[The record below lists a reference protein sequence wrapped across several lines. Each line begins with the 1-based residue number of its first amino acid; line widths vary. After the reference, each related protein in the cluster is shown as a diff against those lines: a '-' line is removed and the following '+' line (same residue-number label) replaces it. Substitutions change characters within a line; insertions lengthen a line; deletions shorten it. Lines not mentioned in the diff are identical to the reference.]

1 MAENR
6 LLNIGTGI
14 AIDPAAL
21 LGESVAV
28 LGIKG
33 SGKSNTAAVLAEEM
47 LACGVP
53 ICIVDIAG
61 EYWGLKEQYK
71 ILVAG
76 KSAHVD
82 IAAQPTQAATL
93 AEFSLR
99 NNVSIILDVS
109 DFRAEDRMTFL
120 LNYFETIWALAGEL
134 RRPYQIFLEEAHN
147 FIPQRTSTPVT
158 DVLVTI
164 ATEGRKRGLGIVMI
178 GQRSARIDKDVLT
191 QAGILFLHH
200 VRHPSDTSVYQDI
213 IPAERSWTKT
223 ITNELATGQAIVM
236 IGASITVSN
245 IRQRHTFHAGY
256 TPGMDDVQAPEL
268 HTLDDKT
275 LASLRDLL
283 STKPVAPTEEPAVV
297 DSEKAQLQQQIAELQ
312 EQMDVLQ
319 NELDDAL
326 AVAERLKAENE
337 LLSKIRIVIDPV
349 PVSLSI
355 AGYGVDAQPQ
365 PVHGNIVK
373 ADDAAIRRERERF
386 ETFLSDLAA
395 LPAMERAVA
404 LYFVQRPDM
413 TTTFKRLEKHVQ
425 YTYSSMKKNPPLR
438 SIELGVLQREST
450 KDGYIYRSVLDA
462 TLQAKFGA
470 LPPDELRQ
478 RVIGALS

>member
-1 MAENR
+1 MTENK
-6 LLNIGTGI
+6 LLNIGTDLHI
-14 AIDPAAL
+14 TPEMV
-21 LGESVAV
+21 LGESIAI

-33 SGKSNTAAVLAEEM
+33 SGKSNTAAVVAEAM
-47 LACGVP
+47 LEVGVP

-82 IAAQPTQAATL
+82 IVAQPGQAATL

-109 DFRAEDRMTFL
+109 DFRAEDRMNFL
-120 LNYFETIWALAGEL
+120 LNYFEAIWALAGEL

-147 FIPQRTSTPVT
+147 FIPQRTTTQVT

-213 IPAERSWTKT
+213 IPAERSWVKSMTS
-223 ITNELATGQAIVM
+223 ELETGQAIVM
-236 IGASITVSN
+236 IGASISVSN

-275 LASLRDLL
+275 LASLRDMLAV
-283 STKPVAPTEEPAVV
+283 KPDETVTEAV
-297 DSEKAQLQQQIAELQ
+297 DSEKALLQRQLAEMQ

-319 NELDDAL
+319 NELDDAQ
-326 AVAERLKAENE
+326 ATIERLNAENA

-355 AGYGVDAQPQ
+355 AGYGTDGQSQ
-365 PVHGNIVK
+365 PVSGNVIQ
-373 ADDAAIRRERERF
+373 ADDGTVRRERECF
-386 ETFLSDLAA
+386 ETFLLDLGA
-395 LPAMERAVA
+395 LPAMERAIA
-404 LYFVQRPDM
+404 LYFVQRPDVA
-413 TTTFKRLEKHVQ
+413 TTFKRLEKHVQ
-425 YTYSSMKKNPPLR
+425 YTYGSMNKNPPLR
-438 SIELGVLQREST
+438 AIELGVLQREST
-450 KDGYIYRSVLDA
+450 KDGYVYRSVLDT
-462 TLQAKFGA
+462 TLQAKFAA

-478 RVIGALS
+478 RVIGVLS

>member
-1 MAENR
+1 MAENQI
-6 LLNIGTGI
+6 LNIGTGI
-14 AIDPAAL
+14 AISPSAL

-47 LACGVP
+47 LSCGVP

-82 IAAQPTQAATL
+82 IPVQPAQASAL

-99 NNVSIILDVS
+99 NNVSVILDVS
-109 DFRAEDRMTFL
+109 DFRADDRMTFL
-120 LNYFETIWALAGEL
+120 LHYFESIWTLAGEL

-147 FIPQRTSTPVT
+147 FIPQRTSTAVT

-223 ITNELATGQAIVM
+223 ITNELETGQAIVM
-236 IGASITVSN
+236 IGASIMVSN
-245 IRQRHTFHAGY
+245 IRPRHTFHAGY
-256 TPGMDDVQAPEL
+256 TPGMEDVQAPDL

-275 LASLRDLL
+275 LASLREML
-283 STKPVAPTEEPAVV
+283 SEKPTATEAEAVP
-297 DSEKAQLQQQIAELQ
+297 DSEKALLQRQLVELQ

-319 NELDDAL
+319 NELDDAQTTI
-326 AVAERLKAENE
+326 ERLAAENT

-355 AGYGVDAQPQ
+355 AGYGADGQSQ
-365 PVHGNIVK
+365 PVSGTVAR
-373 ADDAAIRRERERF
+373 ADDVTLRRERERF

-413 TTTFKRLEKHVQ
+413 ATTFKRLEKHVQ
-425 YTYSSMKKNPPLR
+425 YTYGSMKKNPPLR
-438 SIELGVLQREST
+438 AIELGVLQRESA
-450 KDGYIYRSVLDA
+450 KDGYVYRSVLDT
-462 TLQAKFGA
+462 TLQAKFAA